1 MTSTVHRPAGRDGS
15 QALRPVTPVG
25 IAAQEVALVLDGLD
39 AGVPV
44 DDEVLDRLRRAHTL
58 LAGLD
63 PYVAASTSPESAQL
77 AELARATA
85 GHRWGEHP
93 PGAAQLEP
101 EMVSGHVEAALLQL
115 LVRLSGARR
124 VLEIGTFT
132 GYAALAVAEA
142 LPADGVVVTC
152 EADQRAAAVA
162 REAFGRSDDGGR
174 VELLEGPALAS
185 LERLEESFD
194 LVFVDAD
201 KEGYTAY
208 LDLLLERGLL
218 ADGAL
223 VAVDNTLMQG
233 VAYGAPP
240 RSEREE
246 EQGRVIAAFNER
258 VASDPSL
265 VQVVLP
271 VRDGL
276 TLLQRR
282 VDG

>member
-1 MTSTVHRPAGRDGS
+1 MTSTVHRPAGDDGS
-15 QALRPVTPVG
+15 QVLRPVTPVG
-25 IAAQEVALVLDGLD
+25 IAAQEVGLVLDGLD
-39 AGVPV
+39 AGLPV
-44 DDEVLDRLRRAHTL
+44 DDDVLARLRRAHAL

-77 AELARATA
+77 AELARTTA

-101 EMVSGHVEAALLQL
+101 EMVSGHVEAALMQL

-152 EADQRAAAVA
+152 EADPRAAAVA
-162 REAFGRSDDGGR
+162 RDAFARSDDGDR
-174 VELLEGPALAS
+174 IELLEGPALAS
-185 LERLEESFD
+185 LEQFGEPFD

-201 KEGYTAY
+201 KEGYSAY

-240 RSEREE
+240 RSEREA

-282 VDG
+282 ADG

>member
-1 MTSTVHRPAGRDGS
+1 MTSTATASTAGDGA
-15 QALRPVTPVG
+15 QVLRPVTPVG
-25 IAAQEVALVLDGLD
+25 IAAEEVARALEELGQDGSAGD
-39 AGVPV
+39 AT
-44 DDEVLDRLRRAHTL
+44 LARLRRAHAL

-77 AELARATA
+77 ADLARVTAT
-85 GHRWGEHP
+85 HRWGEHP

-101 EMVSGHVEAALLQL
+101 EMVSGHVEAAFLQL

-152 EADQRAAAVA
+152 EADPRAAAVA
-162 REAFGRSDDGGR
+162 REAFARSTDGGR
-174 VELLEGPALAS
+174 IELLEGPAQTS
-185 LERLEESFD
+185 LERLDGRFD

-201 KEGYTAY
+201 KEGYTGY
-208 LDLLLERGLL
+208 LDTLLERDLL

-240 RSEREE
+240 RSDREA
-246 EQGRVIAAFNER
+246 EQGRVIAAFNAR
-258 VASDPSL
+258 VADDPSL

-271 VRDGL
+271 VRDGV

-282 VDG
+282 AGG